1 MKNLNEMS
9 VKELREIAKE
19 KNIAGRWDMTKTQ
32 LIEAIE
38 KVNEQKESD
47 NHKLVPM
54 PGTEDPDWGKK
65 AAGAAETT
73 KVEEKAEAKKE
84 KVKKAAEKAM
94 KVQRAFVEAG
104 EARKEAYRY
113 ITVTIKNANESQA
126 ASYIESVCVKM
137 TELDSE
143 FHSTYKAMNTP
154 DVHDG
159 VYTDTISFEKAKGHI
174 AIQRNYVGKLMTKA
188 MAAIKLE
195 SK

>member
-38 KVNEQKESD
+38 KVNEQEAPVKE
-47 NHKLVPM
+47 V
-54 PGTEDPDWGKK
+54 
-65 AAGAAETT
+65 AAAETT

-84 KVKKAAEKAM
+84 KIKKAAEKAM

-159 VYTDTISFEKAKGHI
+159 IYTDTISFEKAKGHI

>member
-19 KNIAGRWDMTKTQ
+19 KNIAGRWDMTKPQ

-38 KVNEQKESD
+38 KIDKEQETTTEVVNESQE
-47 NHKLVPM
+47 
-54 PGTEDPDWGKK
+54 E
-65 AAGAAETT
+65 E
-73 KVEEKAEAKKE
+73 KVEEKAEAKE
-84 KVKKAAEKAM
+84 VKVKKAAEKAM

-113 ITVTIKNANESQA
+113 ITVTIKNVNESQA

-154 DVHDG
+154 DMHDG